1 MKKGFLYFKF
11 KIALGIALSVVISIS
26 SYGQRQDSCTFKII
40 GKVVDQTSKLP
51 LAYANVLLQGT
62 TIGTVTDE
70 DGSFELLN
78 LCEKEY
84 DLEISFIGYKS
95 KTHHHDFHHD
105 YMEIQLAPEQ
115 TILESIVIEA
125 EYSESNMRSTTSA
138 KLSGEALASVQSE
151 SFAEAASQ
159 ITGVS
164 MLSTGQ
170 NVAKPIIHGLHSNRV
185 LVVNNGLRHEFQNWG
200 IDHAPEIDPSTI
212 DEIEVIK
219 GAATVRF
226 GPEALG
232 GVILT
237 NPAPMELS
245 TPFSGK
251 IGLIGKSNGQS
262 GEGNLELRKGFKWLS
277 LMAGGSYLKQGDL
290 QAPDYNLSNTG
301 KEEESYYGGF
311 RIHPFAQLDLEG
323 YYSRFDQNLGILL
336 GSTFGNLDDLE
347 RALAADEP
355 FFTTDFTYDIGQPR
369 QEVTHDLYK
378 ATARYTGN
386 NHILELKY
394 GYQINARKEFGLRR
408 GEAPNIDLELVTNSL
423 DLDWLHPDI
432 GPFSG
437 KIGAQWQIQ
446 ANDNLPGTNTVPFIP
461 NYDSERLG
469 AYLIESAQF
478 GKHTFEL
485 GLRYDWMEADITGR
499 EPDNTIY
506 RNTIDYSNWTATVGY
521 KKQLAPGSSFRTNFG
536 TAWRPPNVAE
546 LYRFGQHSFL
556 LEYGLWRYTID
567 ERFDFVST
575 SEGIQTEEDR
585 PVPSEI
591 GYKWINT
598 YELNRENFQFEA
610 TAYINLI
617 ENYIY
622 SKPGGLT
629 RTARGVFVYFIY
641 DQTDALFWGADV
653 SAKWRHNTQLSSTLK
668 GSYLW
673 AKQLDPEDFFA
684 GLPPPNLHYEL
695 AFTPKLKWLKNASFK
710 LNLDYT
716 FEQTQHPR
724 ILSVQEFLFA
734 FQDDEL
740 NRFADDATDFDI
752 LPPPPAFL
760 LAHLSYQSSWKN
772 LSWRFQVKNIFNT
785 SYRNYTDRMRY
796 FADDVGRNFV
806 LSLGYKF

>member
-1 MKKGFLYFKF
+1 MKEFFKYYNS
-11 KIALGIALSVVISIS
+11 KITLGLILSMAMSIS
-26 SYGQRQDSCTFKII
+26 VLSQSQDSCTYKIA
-40 GKVVDQTSKLP
+40 GKVIDQSTKLP
-51 LAYANVLLQGT
+51 LAYANVRLQGT
-62 TIGTVTDE
+62 TIGAVTDE
-70 DGSFELLN
+70 EGNFEILN

-84 DLEISFIGYKS
+84 DLEFSYVGYKS
-95 KTHHHDFHHD
+95 KSHHHDFHHD
-105 YMEIQLAPEQ
+105 FMEIQLAPEQ
-115 TILESIVIEA
+115 TIMESIVIEA
-125 EYSESNMRSTTSA
+125 EYSRGNLQSSTTA
-138 KLSGEALASVQSE
+138 KLSGEALESVQTE

-159 ITGVS
+159 IAGVN

-185 LVVNNGLRHEFQNWG
+185 LVINNGLRHEFQNWG
-200 IDHAPEIDPSTI
+200 IDHAPEIDPSAI

-245 TPFSGK
+245 TPFSGE
-251 IGLIGKSNGQS
+251 IGLVGKSNGQS
-262 GEGNLELRKGFKWLS
+262 GEGNVELRKGFKWLS

-290 QAPDYNLSNTG
+290 QAPNYNLSNTG

-311 RIHPFAQLDLEG
+311 RIHPSARLDFEG

-336 GSTFGNLDDLE
+336 GSTFSNLEDLE
-347 RALAADEP
+347 RALEADVP
-355 FFTTDFTYDIGQPR
+355 AFTTDFTYEIGQPR
-369 QEVTHDLYK
+369 QQVRHDLYK

-386 NHILELKY
+386 SHSLELKY

-408 GEAPNIDLELVTNSL
+408 GDAPTIDLELVTNSI
-423 DLDWLHPDI
+423 DLDWIHPDI

-437 KIGAQWQIQ
+437 KIGAQWQDQ

-461 NYDSERLG
+461 NFDSERWG
-469 AYLIESAQF
+469 AYLIESVQF
-478 GKHTFEL
+478 GKNTFEL

-506 RNTIDYSNWTATVGY
+506 RNTIEYKNWTATLGY
-521 KKQLAPGSSFRTNFG
+521 KKQITPESSFRANLG

-575 SEGIQTEEDR
+575 SEGILTEEDR

-598 YELNRENFQFEA
+598 FELNREDFQFEA
-610 TAYINLI
+610 TAYINYI

-629 RTARGVFVYFIY
+629 RTPRGVFVYFIY
-641 DQTDALFWGADV
+641 DQSDALFWGADV
-653 SAKWRHNTQLSSTLK
+653 SAKWQHSSQFSSTLN

-673 AKQLDPEDFFA
+673 AKQLNPDDFFA
-684 GLPPPNLHYEL
+684 GLPPLNFRYEL
-695 AFTPKLKWLKNASFK
+695 AFTPKQKWLKNTSFK
-710 LNLDYT
+710 LNVDYT

-740 NRFADDATDFDI
+740 NRFAEDASDFDI
-752 LPPPPAFL
+752 LAPPPAFL
-760 LAHLSYQSSWKN
+760 LAHFSYQSSWKQ

-796 FADDVGRNFV
+796 FADDLGRNFV
-806 LSLGYKF
+806 LSLDYKF

>member
-1 MKKGFLYFKF
+1 M
-11 KIALGIALSVVISIS
+11 IISTSIF
-26 SYGQRQDSCTFKII
+26 GQGQDSCTYQIV
-40 GKVVDQTSKLP
+40 GKVVDQSTKLP
-51 LAYANVLLQGT
+51 LAYASVLLQGT
-62 TIGTVTDE
+62 TMGAETDAE
-70 DGSFELLN
+70 GNFAFLD

-84 DLEISFIGYKS
+84 DLEFSYVGYKS
-95 KTHHHDFHHD
+95 KSHHHDLHHG

-115 TILESIVIEA
+115 TVMESVVVEA
-125 EYSESNMRSTTSA
+125 EYTKGGLQSSTTA
-138 KLSGEALASVQSE
+138 KLSGEALESVQSE

-159 ITGVS
+159 ITGVN

-185 LVVNNGLRHEFQNWG
+185 LVINNGLRHEFQNWG
-200 IDHAPEIDPSTI
+200 IDHAPEIDPSAI
-212 DEIEVIK
+212 SRIEVIK

-237 NPAPMELS
+237 NPAKMELS
-245 TPFSGK
+245 TPLTGK
-251 IGLIGKSNGQS
+251 IGLVGKSNGQS
-262 GEGNLELRKGFKWLS
+262 GEGNIELRKGFKWLS

-290 QAPDYNLSNTG
+290 QAPKYNLSNTG
-301 KEEESYYGGF
+301 KEEESYYGGL
-311 RIHPFAQLDLEG
+311 RIHPFANLDIEG

-336 GSTFGNLDDLE
+336 GSTFSNLEDLE
-347 RALAADEP
+347 RALEAEEP
-355 FFTTDFTYDIGQPR
+355 AFTTDFTYDIDQPR
-369 QEVTHDLYK
+369 QEVIHDLYK

-386 NHILELKY
+386 NHLLELKY

-408 GEAPNIDLELVTNSL
+408 GEAPTIDLELVTSSI
-423 DLDWLHPDI
+423 DLDWVHPDI

-437 KIGAQWQIQ
+437 KIGAQWQEQ

-461 NYDSERLG
+461 NYDSERWG
-469 AYLIESAQF
+469 AYWIESAQF
-478 GKHTFEL
+478 GNNTIEL
-485 GLRYDWMEADITGR
+485 GVRYDWMDAQITGR

-506 RNTIDYSNWTATVGY
+506 RNTIEYKNLTATIGY
-521 KKQLAPGSSFRTNFG
+521 KKQITPESSFRTNFG

-556 LEYGLWRYTID
+556 IEYGLWRYTID

-575 SEGIQTEEDR
+575 SEGILTEEDR

-598 YELNRENFQFEA
+598 FELNREDFQFEA
-610 TAYINLI
+610 TAYVNLI

-622 SKPGGLT
+622 SKPGGMT
-629 RTARGVFVYFIY
+629 RTPRGVFVYFLY
-641 DQTDALFWGADV
+641 DQADALFWGADV
-653 SAKWRHNTQLSSTLK
+653 SAKWQHNAQLSSTLK

-673 AKQLDPEDFFA
+673 AKQIDPVDFFA
-684 GLPPPNLHYEL
+684 GLPPANLRYEL
-695 AFTPKLKWLKNASFK
+695 GFTPKQKWLKNSIFK

-724 ILSVQEFLFA
+724 VLSVEEFLNA
-734 FQDDEL
+734 FQDEEL
-740 NRFADDATDFDI
+740 NRFADDASDFDI
-752 LPPPPAFL
+752 LAPPPAFL
-760 LAHLSYQSSWKN
+760 LAHFSYQSAWKQ

-785 SYRNYTDRMRY
+785 SYRNYTDRLRY
-796 FADDVGRNFV
+796 FADDLGRNFV